1 MESDKEI
8 IYVGHIRRPS
18 GQKERTEIGPR
29 GGGVF
34 NVWRELVR
42 RFGMIFLG
50 SELGHSVL

>member
-34 NVWRELVR
+34 NVPRELVR